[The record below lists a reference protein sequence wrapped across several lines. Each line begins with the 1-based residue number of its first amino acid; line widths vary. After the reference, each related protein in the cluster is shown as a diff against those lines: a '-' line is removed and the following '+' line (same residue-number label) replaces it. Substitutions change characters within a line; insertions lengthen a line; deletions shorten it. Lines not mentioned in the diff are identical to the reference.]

1 MTQIAAL
8 KNISYADSAP
18 EREAGLMT
26 SAGVQGVGKT
36 YQNMGVIARYVKDK
50 LDIKVRGR
58 KVLIFDTNGEYTQE
72 EFLKNGHQV
81 TIKTIALSDV
91 RAFAKS
97 DLVEIRRIDA
107 KHLGIPEKKAIL
119 DFLVRNWK
127 NGLLVLEDINTYVLN
142 ILAMENVVGR
152 IISLRHK
159 AIDCLISYQSLR
171 AVEPRIWQNSRWVR
185 MHFQADD
192 VDDIKDKVTNP
203 ELYKIAQ
210 IMVNHRYL
218 NATEQNMGER
228 FFVYITKFGRKLEGG
243 FGKEEFM
250 HATKGYLNI
259 KPKQVKDIMRIESIS
274 QEEAFVKM
282 QNLFYRMYYDNPDR
296 QIAA

>member
-1 MTQIAAL
+1 MTQAAL
-8 KNISYADSAP
+8 QNLSYADSTAP

-26 SAGVQGVGKT
+26 STGVQGVGKT

-81 TIKTIALSDV
+81 AIKTIALSDV

-142 ILAMENVVGR
+142 ILAMENVVGK

-192 VDDIKDKVTNP
+192 VDDIKGKVTNP

-210 IMVNHRYL
+210 LMVNHRYL
-218 NATEQNMGER
+218 NATKQNMGER

-243 FGKEEFM
+243 FGKDEFM
-250 HATKGYLNI
+250 FACKGYLNLNKKKVTDFMSI
-259 KPKQVKDIMRIESIS
+259 NEIS
-274 QEEAFVKM
+274 QQEATKKL
-282 QNLFYRMYYDNPDR
+282 QDFYYRIYYDNPDR
-296 QIAA
+296 VEAA

>member
-1 MTQIAAL
+1 MTQAAL
-8 KNISYADSAP
+8 QNISYADSAP

-26 SAGVQGVGKT
+26 STGVQGVGKT
-36 YQNMGVIARYVKDK
+36 YQNMGVIARYVQDK
-50 LDIKVRGR
+50 IDIKVKGR

-72 EFLKNGHQV
+72 EFLKNGHRV
-81 TIKTIALSDV
+81 AIKTIALSDV
-91 RAFAKS
+91 PAFAKS
-97 DLVEIRRIDA
+97 DLIEIRRIDA

-119 DFLVRNWK
+119 DYLVRKWK

-142 ILAMENVVGR
+142 ILAMENVVGK

-192 VDDIKDKVTNP
+192 VDDIKGKVTNP

-210 IMVNHRYL
+210 LMVNHRYL
-218 NATEQNMGER
+218 NATKQNMGER

-243 FGKEEFM
+243 FGKDEFM
-250 HATKGYLNI
+250 FACKGYLNLNKKKVTDFMSI
-259 KPKQVKDIMRIESIS
+259 NEIS
-274 QEEAFVKM
+274 QQEATKKL
-282 QNLFYRMYYDNPDR
+282 QDFYYRIYYDNPDR
-296 QIAA
+296 EEAA

>member
-1 MTQIAAL
+1 MAQAAL
-8 KNISYADSAP
+8 QNKSQIDNSAP

-26 SAGVQGVGKT
+26 STGVQGVGKT

-50 LDIKVRGR
+50 IDIKVRGR

-81 TIKTIALSDV
+81 AIKTIALKDIKD
-91 RAFAKS
+91 FAKS
-97 DLVEIRRIDA
+97 PLVEIRRIDA

-119 DFLVRNWK
+119 DFLVRTWK

-142 ILAMENVVGR
+142 ILAMENVVGK

-192 VDDIKDKVTNP
+192 VDDIKGKVTNP

-210 IMVNHRYL
+210 LMVNHRYL
-218 NATEQNMGER
+218 NATKENMGER

-243 FGKEEFM
+243 FGKDEFM
-250 HATKGYLNI
+250 FACKGYLNLNKKKVTDFMSI
-259 KPKQVKDIMRIESIS
+259 NEIS
-274 QEEAFVKM
+274 QAEATKKL
-282 QNLFYRMYYDNPDR
+282 QDFYYRIYYDNPDR
-296 QIAA
+296 EEAA